1 MAAGEIVDSRRPGN
15 GAGVTALGWPLL
27 AAGLWGGMYVV
38 SRLAFSD
45 VPPVTLGLL
54 RLVVGLLALGGAL
67 RRLPPLADRRIVLLG
82 VVLAATL
89 MLQFWGTYLAGAA
102 AGSLL
107 TLTTPVFVAL
117 LAPVVLRERTHLKQW
132 AGIVVGLFGA
142 VLLTGL
148 TTGRSAIGD
157 LLLVASAFTW
167 AAFTVLGAVAVR
179 QRGALAVTA
188 GASVWAVP
196 LMIPGTLIE
205 LGRGLSVHLSPA
217 TVVEVLYLG
226 LFATALAWWAWYRGV
241 ERLPAVSAAVV
252 FLAQPMVGIALS
264 IPIFGLPLGLPFVA
278 GAILVAA
285 GMLLAT

>member
-1 MAAGEIVDSRRPGN
+1 
-15 GAGVTALGWPLL
+15 
-27 AAGLWGGMYVV
+27 MYVV

-54 RLVVGLLALGGAL
+54 RLVVGLVALAAAL
-67 RRLPPLADRRIVLLG
+67 RRLPPLADRRIAVLGL
-82 VVLAATL
+82 VLAATL

-117 LAPVVLRERTHLKQW
+117 LAPMVLRERTRPRQW

-142 VLLTGL
+142 ILLTGL
-148 TTGRSAIGD
+148 STGRSAIGD
-157 LLLVASAFTW
+157 VLLVASAFSW

-179 QRGALAVTA
+179 RQGALAVTA
-188 GASVWAVP
+188 GASAWAVP
-196 LMIPGTLIE
+196 LMIPGTVLE
-205 LGRGLSVHLSPA
+205 LARGLSVHFSPT
-217 TVVEVLYLG
+217 TVLEVLYLG

-241 ERLPAVSAAVV
+241 ERLPAVTAAVV
-252 FLAQPMVGIALS
+252 FLAQPVVGIALS
-264 IPIFGLPLGLPFVA
+264 VPIFGLPLGLPFVA
-278 GAILVAA
+278 GAVLVGA